1 MWWRK
6 DLVASYVVKNAPAE
20 KRKGKKG
27 RTKCLYWKGKKNME
41 DWEEYMRG

>member
-1 MWWRK
+1 MWWRR

-27 RTKCLYWKGKKNME
+27 RTKC
-41 DWEEYMRG
+41 